1 MSFQIDGRAAL
12 PRSAAAYVG
21 LVFGTGFLLGMLRVA
36 FLVPLVGGRAA
47 ELIEAPPMLGRR
59 AGVG

>member
-1 MSFQIDGRAAL
+1 
-12 PRSAAAYVG
+12 
-21 LVFGTGFLLGMLRVA
+21 VFGTGFLLGMLRVA